1 MSEEDTFDIDV
12 PHDREG
18 SFEFQLVKKHQY
30 RDRYGRQ
37 DSLPVRQRHDH
48 PFDCCQLQGD
58 V

>member
-37 DSLPVRQRHDH
+37 DSLPVRQ
-48 PFDCCQLQGD
+48 P